1 MQPRPTHEAAEAD
14 FRRMVESFDLTPPD
28 DVDYTP
34 DSVIFLWH
42 EPKLAVV
49 VELDDPSIP
58 A

>member
-1 MQPRPTHEAAEAD
+1 MQPSPIHEAAEAH

-28 DVDYTP
+28 DVDYTD

-49 VELDDPSIP
+49 VELGDPAIP